1 MEETSFGVFTL
12 KLMDLNLPRALR
24 VSRLQVWL
32 HPIPLRPFP
41 LMSVPLANAKMK
53 PDARL
58 HAAPAE
64 SRGAVLDPF
73 RSKPRAVILSP
84 SGKGEGGLK
93 QVPKA
98 SLLLFGTLVTS
109 PLTRSAA
116 PVRRRAGTALVHPG
130 AGAAAKLATGEL
142 SFQRKQIAKS
152 TQVCV
157 ALPTNSSSEAG
168 FRADFCVGEQKLLL
182 ASSPNSGPHSG
193 RQGFG
198 LHCCDLHITSPLSTP
213 GKPGWEGCSLWS
225 GSATAEEGLPERGTR
240 LPSFFWERL

>member
-32 HPIPLRPFP
+32 HPILLRPFP

-58 HAAPAE
+58 HTAPAE
-64 SRGAVLDPF
+64 SRGTVLDPF

-116 PVRRRAGTALVHPG
+116 LVRRRAGTALVHPQCWRRCQACNRG
-130 AGAAAKLATGEL
+130 ALL
-142 SFQRKQIAKS
+142 SEK
-152 TQVCV
+152 
-157 ALPTNSSSEAG
+157 TNCKNHSSLRC
-168 FRADFCVGEQKLLL
+168 FADQQLK
-182 ASSPNSGPHSG
+182 
-193 RQGFG
+193 
-198 LHCCDLHITSPLSTP
+198 
-213 GKPGWEGCSLWS
+213 
-225 GSATAEEGLPERGTR
+225 
-240 LPSFFWERL
+240 